1 MSSSP
6 DDGYDAAADAQA
18 SYYAAI
24 EAKRQRGDT
33 HWPGKREN
41 DRMLEPAWR
50 LVSPAP
56 ASACLRLAGPVA
68 RVRRAFLQQR
78 REAQSVA
85 VYRGDD
91 VIAVVMF
98 ARHGW
103 RRQEMALAVARDA
116 HVHMR
121 RLVRMAQLT
130 LNAMA
135 ETSLIVAEVRP
146 GNGAGERMA
155 AMVGFVPARLSRPGY
170 WIFRKG
176 HHGGDSRRRQRGGKA
191 SPAGSAAAAAHRE

>member
-1 MSSSP
+1 MFSKP
-6 DDGYDAAADAQA
+6 DDDYDASADAQA
-18 SYYAAI
+18 SYFAAV

-41 DRMLEPAWR
+41 DRMRDWR

-56 ASACLRLAGPVA
+56 ASAALQLAGPVA
-68 RVRRAFLQQR
+68 RARRMMLAQVRQ
-78 REAQSVA
+78 AQSVA
-85 VYRGDD
+85 VFHGDQ
-91 VIAVVMF
+91 VVAIVMF

-103 RRQEMALAVARDA
+103 RRTEMALALARDA

-130 LNAMA
+130 LSGMA
-135 ETSLIVAEVRP
+135 ETSVIVAAVRP

-155 AMVGFVPARLSRPGY
+155 AMVGFRPAKLARPGY
-170 WIFRKG
+170 WIFRKDG
-176 HHGGDSRRRQRGGKA
+176 HGSFVGRRRCGQAGAGTLAAGTEGG
-191 SPAGSAAAAAHRE
+191 E

>member
-24 EAKRQRGDT
+24 EAKRLRGDT

-41 DRMLEPAWR
+41 DMRDAWR

-56 ASACLRLAGPVA
+56 ASACLQLAGPVA
-68 RVRRAFLQQR
+68 RVRRAFLKQR

-85 VYRGDD
+85 VYRGD
-91 VIAVVMF
+91 AVVAIVMF
-98 ARHGW
+98 GRHGW
-103 RRQEMALAVARDA
+103 RRQEMALALARDA
-116 HVHMR
+116 HLHMR

-130 LNAMA
+130 LAAMA

-155 AMVGFVPARLSRPGY
+155 AMVGFVPARLARPGY

-176 HHGGDSRRRQRGGKA
+176 GHGRDLGRRRRSG
-191 SPAGSAAAAAHRE
+191 PAGAAGGEGAAAGSQ